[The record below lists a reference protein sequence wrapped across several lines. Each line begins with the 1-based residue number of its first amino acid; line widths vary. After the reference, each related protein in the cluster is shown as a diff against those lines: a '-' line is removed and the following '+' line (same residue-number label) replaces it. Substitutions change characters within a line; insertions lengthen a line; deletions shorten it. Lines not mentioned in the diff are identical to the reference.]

1 LRICCQSVIK
11 SQKLVPKSDIL
22 REEAKAASRLSKPY
36 EGMMYMQY
44 VISFLEGIITFISPC
59 LLPMLPIYI
68 SYFAG
73 GGERSTKKTLL
84 GAAGFV
90 LGFTIIFVAMGAL
103 AGTLGSFLKKY
114 QTAVNVVSGLVVILF
129 GLNFMGVLKLN
140 LFRGGAQMNVTPNG
154 FFSSVL
160 FGMVFSVGWTPCVG
174 AFLGSALMLA
184 SQQGHVLEGMLM
196 LLVYSLGLG
205 IPFLVSALLIDKLK
219 SAFNWI
225 KSHYNTVNMVCGAL
239 LVIVGVLMAT
249 GTLGRILTLMS

>member
-1 LRICCQSVIK
+1 
-11 SQKLVPKSDIL
+11 
-22 REEAKAASRLSKPY
+22 
-36 EGMMYMQY
+36 MQY
-44 VISFLEGIITFISPC
+44 MISFLEGIITFISPC
-59 LLPMLPIYI
+59 LLLMLPIYI

-73 GGERSTKKTLL
+73 GGERSTKKTLT
-84 GAAGFV
+84 GALGFV
-90 LGFTIIFVAMGAL
+90 LGFTIVFVAMGAL

-114 QTAVNVVSGLVVILF
+114 QTAVNVVSGLIVVLF
-129 GLNFMGVLKLN
+129 GLNFMGILKLN
-140 LFRGGAQMNVTPNG
+140 IFRGGAQADITPNG

-160 FGMVFSVGWTPCVG
+160 FGIIFSVGWTPCVG

-225 KSHYNTVNMVCGAL
+225 KSHYNLVNMISGAL
-239 LVIVGVLMAT
+239 LIFVGVLMAT
-249 GTLGRILTLMS
+249 GTLGRILTWMS